1 MSSGTLSLVTVSD
14 GSSFLPAAAR
24 QHGGYL
30 PVILLVLV
38 PSFLVALAM
47 GSLYF
52 VVMPAMPFLREYYF
66 SQQEQTYA
74 TYVVPLLT
82 HIAGGTVALI
92 AGPINLVNALRNGY
106 TRTHRVFGSIYAVA
120 VTVSATCAVF
130 MSFHA
135 YPGVIPF
142 GRLIVTS
149 GFCTLG
155 LTWLFTL
162 VMALRGIL
170 IRHDIAAHRFWII
183 SNFSLTFAAVV
194 IRGENGAII
203 ALDQFS
209 RLYPWLGWVSWVPCL
224 IVGMLLARHVNRT
237 REHRAEELA
246 GAHV

>member
-1 MSSGTLSLVTVSD
+1 MTASD
-14 GSSFLPAAAR
+14 GSSVLPAVTR
-24 QHGGYL
+24 SQGGYL
-30 PVILLVLV
+30 AVVLLVLA

-47 GSLYF
+47 SSLYF

-92 AGPINLVNALRNGY
+92 VGPINLVNALRNGY

-120 VTVSATCAVF
+120 VTVSATCAIF

-194 IRGENGAII
+194 IRGENGVILA
-203 ALDQFS
+203 AGVFT
-209 RLYPWLGWVSWVPCL
+209 RVYPWLGWISWVPCI

-237 REHRAEELA
+237 RARRNKALVN
-246 GAHV
+246 AHA